1 MPRTNLFQHFINDFD
16 GESEFISEVLAALG
30 SNVTENGDDNDDLE
44 IELGRSEE
52 DDNKEEESSDAY
64 LLVVVFRGGPSR
76 F

>member
-1 MPRTNLFQHFINDFD
+1 M
-16 GESEFISEVLAALG
+16 
-30 SNVTENGDDNDDLE
+30 TENGDDNDDLE